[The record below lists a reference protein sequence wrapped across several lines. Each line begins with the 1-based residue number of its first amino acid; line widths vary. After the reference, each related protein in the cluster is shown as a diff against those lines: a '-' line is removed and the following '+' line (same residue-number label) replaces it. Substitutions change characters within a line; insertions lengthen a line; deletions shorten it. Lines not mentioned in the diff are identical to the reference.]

1 MRTILFFQRGTPDII
16 NLILL
21 LIGILLCLLALN
33 SLYEWIKSKP
43 WKNVKTPDKNI
54 AEQNEET
61 QNNDDLKT
69 HKSNDYTNNKTL
81 HAAIP
86 N

>member
-33 SLYEWIKSKP
+33 SLYEWIKSRP
-43 WKNVKTPDKNI
+43 WRKINTPDDNI
-54 AEQNEET
+54 SKQDEGYSDNENINT
-61 QNNDDLKT
+61 NS
-69 HKSNDYTNNKTL
+69 SNDS
-81 HAAIP
+81 P
-86 N
+86 NHHSLQATISS